1 MKHTLKLSLLFA
13 LTAVGTISVIVVAQ
27 QNLANTIRYPEGY
40 RSWTHVK
47 TAILHPGHPLYNDF
61 GGIHHVYA
69 NKTAAEALRKGAK
82 KFPDGSILVF
92 DLLESPTENNA
103 TGEGKRKVLA
113 VMVKDSKR
121 FRETNGWG
129 YAAFAGG
136 DPKKQIV
143 TDMKT
148 ACHNCH
154 SGQAH
159 KDYVFSEWRP

>member
-1 MKHTLKLSLLFA
+1 MKSHVLSVALLCASAA
-13 LTAVGTISVIVVAQ
+13 LAVWVLAQ
-27 QNLANTIRYPEGY
+27 QKGASAIPYPQGY

-47 TAILHPGHPLYNDF
+47 TALLHPGHPLYNDF

-69 NKTAAEALRKGAK
+69 NSKAAEALRKGST
-82 KFPDGSILVF
+82 KFPEGSILVF
-92 DLLESPTENNA
+92 DLLEATTQDNA

-113 VMVKDSKR
+113 VMYKDSRR

-136 DPKKQIV
+136 DPKQQIV

-154 SGQAH
+154 AGQAH
-159 KDYVFSEWRP
+159 RDYVFSQWRP